1 MRDFLYRLT
10 KKNKFLL
17 LALVIIPVII
27 IFNQN
32 KERTSDQEV
41 NVYTSRH
48 YDADDLLYEEFT
60 KETGIKVNII
70 SGKGSALIERLKAEG
85 SNSPGDVFFT
95 VDAGNLANFQ
105 KQGFLQPIQSEA
117 IKKIVPKELRG
128 ENNEWV
134 AVAKRARVIFYNPEL
149 VNENEIENINY
160 EDLGDENWKGRIVI
174 RSSSNMYNQSL
185 VSSLISNLGIPQ
197 TEKWASNLVS
207 NFARKPQGNDRSQIM
222 AVANQEAS
230 IAIANTYYIGIMLSG
245 KGGQD
250 QLNAAKK
257 VKIAFPNQDNRGAH
271 INISGGGVLK
281 YAPNRENA
289 EKFLEF
295 LLSEKAQNHIVNNT
309 FEYPM
314 IKGVSPHPLVVN
326 MGLDFKQDLKTK
338 VVNYGKRQAD
348 ALEVMT
354 AAGWK

>member
-1 MRDFLYRLT
+1 MRVFLYRLT

-257 VKIAFPNQDNRGAH
+257 VKIAFPNQDNRGSH

-309 FEYPM
+309 FEYPVLETV
-314 IKGVSPHPLVVN
+314 KPHPLIENFGVFKMDKTSVSDFGKYNPEAVKLMDRVN
-326 MGLDFKQDLKTK
+326 WQ
-338 VVNYGKRQAD
+338 
-348 ALEVMT
+348 
-354 AAGWK
+354 